1 MCVQVPG
8 LPGPDI
14 REQWRL
20 PHPGNTD
27 QDCGEHLY
35 CKCVCESFNTL
46 TSPLVSVVGFNC
58 FDDVGIQSF
67 R

>member
-20 PHPGNTD
+20 PHQGNTD

-58 FDDVGIQSF
+58 
-67 R
+67 